1 MLSKMFTPLDM
12 KTYTSAVKYKNY
24 HLKMTTTLNME
35 EIYWCDKIHGE
46 CNYSLLAW
54 HQDMLLA

>member
-1 MLSKMFTPLDM
+1 MFTPLDM

-35 EIYWCDKIHGE
+35 EVYWCDKIHGE